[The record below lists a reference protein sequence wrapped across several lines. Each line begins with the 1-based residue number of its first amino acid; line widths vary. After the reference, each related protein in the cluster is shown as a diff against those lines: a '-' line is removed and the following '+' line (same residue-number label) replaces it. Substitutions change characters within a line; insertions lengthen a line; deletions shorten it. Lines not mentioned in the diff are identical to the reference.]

1 MSDALGLAEF
11 LEDLRAELGRAQAN
25 AVNEPLKL
33 GVDKVEVTLE
43 VATTLER
50 AVEGDARVKAKF
62 WVLASAEAGGKG
74 SVTSERTRTQTLTL
88 TLTPALEETTTGS
101 DGATTMVR
109 RGLDVAGPLEP
120 GEENPVL
127 PPLPATD

>member
-1 MSDALGLAEF
+1 MSINNDAADSEIHHH
-11 LEDLRAELGRAQAN
+11 QA
-25 AVNEPLKL
+25 
-33 GVDKVEVTLE
+33 
-43 VATTLER
+43 R
-50 AVEGDARVKAKF
+50 M
-62 WVLASAEAGGKG
+62 
-74 SVTSERTRTQTLTL
+74 
-88 TLTPALEETTTGS
+88 PALEETTTGS